1 MLALGCFALIGLL
14 WGGFGSG
21 LGSFWGGFG
30 HVQVGLALCFVMV
43 VECFGGLLGV
53 VLGPF
58 WYRWADIGIVLG
70 LGSVL
75 K

>member
-1 MLALGCFALIGLL
+1 M
-14 WGGFGSG
+14 
-21 LGSFWGGFG
+21 
-30 HVQVGLALCFVMV
+30 ALCFVVV
-43 VECFGGLLGV
+43 VECFGDLLGV

-58 WYRWADIGIVLG
+58 WYCWGDIGIVLG